1 MKAFAVLQEWMRR
14 RAAYLSHFVLGGKH
28 ADWSVSVSNFPPGF
42 NINMLCKLP
51 SPVLSLVESYLGSK
65 DKINLRATCKL
76 LATEL
81 PQWELPLYR
90 SHFMS
95 KTFRTAAF
103 LSTDHS
109 IPSPLF
115 FQRFSNYA
123 VIERAKV
130 STYSHTLSKTCC
142 KCGHHIP
149 RSALTLPSLAYY
161 TPDKPILSM
170 SSDHRCIHAFKP
182 TYGKADI
189 SKRIVHPGDAVY
201 ALNLIQFDTPTTY
214 KSTIVLCCTGGCCER
229 VSRRIMESPTPV
241 AVITQ
246 RIEGVQRLGDHVAG
260 VELGFEVY
268 FSKHLSIVVDYSS
281 TNMIMRKFRLRM
293 ENYHYR
299 APPMGN
305 YTLFDFNSFG
315 HITLN
320 DGMTVQCSKNWHLIT
335 EEVLHAP
342 SVEAIKALRRR
353 SYEMMLREG
362 DYFPELQM
370 DGQIYAEF
378 LEHFN
383 HISSAYPF
391 IHVLENQEEN
401 ELQVVQMA
409 YSFSAIIYN
418 DGPWWAIEAYVHD
431 FEIGRERIR
440 ALLRNLRRNLRY
452 AFEGTE
458 LRKGMVGVFGTL
470 MRESFYIDPVF
481 DCDAPSIAGTASD
494 YSYEDLLTDEELD
507 SEDMEEEEEED
518 ENENE
523 NDVMQVEVI

>member
-14 RAAYLSHFVLGGKH
+14 RDAYLSHFVLGGKH
-28 ADWSVSVSNFPPGF
+28 ADWSVSVSNFPPAF
-42 NINMLCKLP
+42 NIIMLSKLP

-123 VIERAKV
+123 VVERAKV
-130 STYSHTLSKTCC
+130 STYSHTLSRTCC
-142 KCGHHIP
+142 KCGHHLP
-149 RSALTLPSLAYY
+149 RSALTLPSLAHY
-161 TPDKPILSM
+161 TPDKPILPM
-170 SSDHRCIHAFKP
+170 RFDHNCFHAIKP
-182 TYGKADI
+182 TYGNVDP
-189 SKRIVHPGDAVY
+189 SKHIFLPYDAVY
-201 ALNLIQFDTPTTY
+201 ALNLIQFDSPTTY
-214 KSTIVLCCTGGCCER
+214 KSTIVLCCSEHCYGQ

-241 AVITQ
+241 AVICQ
-246 RIEGVQRLGDHVAG
+246 IIRGVQRLGDHVAG
-260 VELGFEVY
+260 VELGFQVS
-268 FSKHLSIVVDYSS
+268 FSKHLSIVADYSS
-281 TNMIMRKFRLRM
+281 TNMIVRKFRLRM

-299 APPMGN
+299 TPPMGN
-305 YTLFDFNSFG
+305 YTFFDFKTFG
-315 HITLN
+315 HVTLN
-320 DGMTVQCSKNWHLIT
+320 NGMTVQCSKNWHLIT
-335 EEVLHAP
+335 EEVLRAP

-383 HISSAYPF
+383 HISSEFPF
-391 IHVLENQEEN
+391 IHVIENQEEN
-401 ELQVVQMA
+401 EIQVVQMA

-418 DGPWWAIEAYVHD
+418 DGPWWAIEAYVHEFD
-431 FEIGRERIR
+431 IGRERIR
-440 ALLRNLRRNLRY
+440 ALLRNLRRNLQLG
-452 AFEGTE
+452 FEGTAV
-458 LRKGMVGVFGTL
+458 RQGMAGVFGTL
-470 MRESFYIDPVF
+470 IRETFYIAPTF
-481 DCDAPSIAGTASD
+481 DYDAASTSSSD
-494 YSYEDLLTDEELD
+494 TSYEDLLTDEELD
-507 SEDMEEEEEED
+507 PEDMEED
-518 ENENE
+518 DNEHE
-523 NDVMQVEVI
+523 NDVMQVEFI